1 GVALG
6 LTIACVIATYT
17 LVDKRGV
24 SHAAAL
30 PYLELSMLGPALA
43 YAAFVV
49 RTKGRRGL
57 RSELRAPT
65 LVAGV
70 AIFGAYCLVLL
81 ALQRAPAAP
90 VAAVRETSVVITALL
105 ARRLLAE
112 RVGWARLSG
121 AACVAGG

>member
-1 GVALG
+1 
-6 LTIACVIATYT
+6 
-17 LVDKRGV
+17 
-24 SHAAAL
+24 
-30 PYLELSMLGPALA
+30 
-43 YAAFVV
+43 
-49 RTKGRRGL
+49 L

-70 AIFGAYCLVLL
+70 AIFGAYSLVLL

-112 RVGWARLSG
+112 RVGWTRLGG
-121 AACVAGG
+121 AACVAGGIVLLA